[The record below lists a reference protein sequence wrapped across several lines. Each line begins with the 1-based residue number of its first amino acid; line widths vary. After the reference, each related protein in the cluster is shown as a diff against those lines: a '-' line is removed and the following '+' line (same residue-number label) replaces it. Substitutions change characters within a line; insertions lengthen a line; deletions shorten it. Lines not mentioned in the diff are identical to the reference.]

1 MLEQDHTGDGIL
13 DRAIKLERVLE
24 SLPDPSAIISST
36 GNILHGNSGWERLAS
51 SLALESAT
59 FMESGKEFG
68 RLVKRFAE
76 EKKLEEFKDLLSGR
90 RSSLNFELNLFE
102 VPEGR
107 GFSLFVSRVALQ
119 DQPIFLAVVK
129 DGTEINN
136 LRCLL
141 KEIIYR
147 DNLTGLENENS
158 FNLYLS
164 GRIHRAMNAGSSLF
178 VLYIE
183 IGNIKEI
190 TAMFGKRIS
199 NSLIVRICKR
209 LRENL
214 GGREFF
220 RVQHDAFAAVFESI
234 DRGILYLELSSLI
247 GKLEKKIICEN
258 LELVPDILAGV
269 CEFPVDGRNV
279 DDILSN
285 CLGALFRAKRENLK
299 WSFYS

>member
-1 MLEQDHTGDGIL
+1 
-13 DRAIKLERVLE
+13 
-24 SLPDPSAIISST
+24 
-36 GNILHGNSGWERLAS
+36 
-51 SLALESAT
+51 
-59 FMESGKEFG
+59 
-68 RLVKRFAE
+68 
-76 EKKLEEFKDLLSGR
+76 
-90 RSSLNFELNLFE
+90 
-102 VPEGR
+102 
-107 GFSLFVSRVALQ
+107 Q

>member
-164 GRIHRAMNAGSSLF
+164 
-178 VLYIE
+178 
-183 IGNIKEI
+183 
-190 TAMFGKRIS
+190 
-199 NSLIVRICKR
+199 
-209 LRENL
+209 
-214 GGREFF
+214 
-220 RVQHDAFAAVFESI
+220 
-234 DRGILYLELSSLI
+234 
-247 GKLEKKIICEN
+247 
-258 LELVPDILAGV
+258 
-269 CEFPVDGRNV
+269 
-279 DDILSN
+279 
-285 CLGALFRAKRENLK
+285 
-299 WSFYS
+299 